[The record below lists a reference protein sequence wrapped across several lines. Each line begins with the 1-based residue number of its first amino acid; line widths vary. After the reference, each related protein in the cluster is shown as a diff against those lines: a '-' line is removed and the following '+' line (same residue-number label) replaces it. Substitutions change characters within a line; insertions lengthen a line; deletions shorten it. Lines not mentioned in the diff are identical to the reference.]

1 MLTWCCL
8 AAAGLASSEPIPDAK
23 AEADAQP
30 DPEAVADPEAALEE
44 RSDDAEARGYGPKC
58 SVVYESQCKTVFNQD
73 CQTRQEVK
81 EKRKVKSDLYR
92 RLCLSTHSLSL
103 SSLSI
108 YVISL
113 SL

>member
-1 MLTWCCL
+1 MTWCCL

-23 AEADAQP
+23 PEADAEPDAQP

-92 RLCLSTHSLSL
+92 RLCLSKH
-103 SSLSI
+103 SLSI